1 MGRAAGSYGKTG
13 MGPKKGLGSSK
24 RKPKAGPP
32 KPKKKVMTFG
42 QTFAKN
48 RKEGKATFMYKGK
61 KYSTKTKEE
70 VSKKATRKTVR
81 TKKKAVRK
89 ATKLGSG
96 VGLRTRMKARRA
108 ARVQARKTRRANRAL
123 RRKS

>member
-1 MGRAAGSYGKTG
+1 MARAAGSYGKTG
-13 MGPKKGLGSSK
+13 MGPKKK
-24 RKPKAGPP
+24 KAGPT
-32 KPKKKVMTFG
+32 KSKKKVMTFG

-48 RKEGKATFMYKGK
+48 RKEGKATFTYKGK

-81 TKKKAVRK
+81 TKKKVVRK

-96 VGLRTRMKARRA
+96 VGLKKRMKARRA
-108 ARVQARKTRRANRAL
+108 SRVQARKTRRANRAL